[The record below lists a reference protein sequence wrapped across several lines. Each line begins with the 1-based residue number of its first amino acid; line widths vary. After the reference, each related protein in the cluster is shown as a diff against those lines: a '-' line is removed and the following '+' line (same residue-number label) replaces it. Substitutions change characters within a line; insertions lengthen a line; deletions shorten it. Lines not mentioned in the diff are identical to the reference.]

1 MTGAPDSIRS
11 RTSRSLA
18 RTSVGLP
25 AHSLPTGD
33 LRSRHQPGDVT
44 MGAPGAAA
52 GGTNRWMVLRRAT
65 GKRPG
70 EWPADHVARPLD
82 LAMTFG
88 VDPSAAGF
96 CPMLDPLPS
105 IDLVTAEAAAAALE
119 IPMVERAMSLGG
131 VLDARS
137 FFASANRPEFLAC
150 EVPAGNLVSNARSL
164 ARLHAATVGEV
175 DGLQLLDPATVR
187 DAGRCSVRAA
197 SVMTGRRAPGL
208 RTPGG
213 AGRLRLPDEPSRWR
227 ARRPG
232 ERALPCLDVLS
243 VSGPS
248 SLGGPDR
255 TRPPPV
261 PRPTQDTEDL
271 MALVRSVADE
281 ELASRVEQ
289 HERARLVTMLIE
301 NDYLDG
307 EVIRMDG
314 ALRMAAR

>member
-1 MTGAPDSIRS
+1 MACLRSLAASDLVIQSSSHAATVMEASLTGAPDSIRS

-25 AHSLPTGD
+25 GHSLPTGD

-197 SVMTGRRAPGL
+197 SVMTGPAGTWPSDTWRRRSAPPTRRAVPVACP
-208 RTPGG
+208 T
-213 AGRLRLPDEPSRWR
+213 AGR
-227 ARRPG
+227 
-232 ERALPCLDVLS
+232 
-243 VSGPS
+243 
-248 SLGGPDR
+248 
-255 TRPPPV
+255 TRSAV
-261 PRPTQDTEDL
+261 P
-271 MALVRSVADE
+271 
-281 ELASRVEQ
+281 
-289 HERARLVTMLIE
+289 
-301 NDYLDG
+301 
-307 EVIRMDG
+307 
-314 ALRMAAR
+314 